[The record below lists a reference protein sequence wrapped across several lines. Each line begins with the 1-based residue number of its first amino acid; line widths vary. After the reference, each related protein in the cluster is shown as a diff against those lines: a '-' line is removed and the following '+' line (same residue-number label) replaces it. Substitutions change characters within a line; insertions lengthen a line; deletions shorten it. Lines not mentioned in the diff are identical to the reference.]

1 MERTLK
7 LRKENA
13 LVLGVTGG
21 IASGKTTV
29 ANLFS
34 EMGAPIIDFDLL
46 ARTVVEPQ
54 KPAWKDIVEYFG
66 EDLLQK
72 DGRIDRKRLSTLVFV
87 DPEKRKKLETFTHPP
102 IVDAFLDQVDHLAK
116 HNAEGIIQAVIPL
129 LYEVSLQHLVHKV
142 LVVYIPREKQLERL
156 IARDGLSQDQA
167 AKILAA
173 QLPIEEKAKKADFV
187 IDNSGHLD
195 ETKRQVEKLW
205 PVLKKIQK
213 E

>member
-1 MERTLK
+1 MEKTLNIK
-7 LRKENA
+7 KENA

-29 ANLFS
+29 ANLFF

-46 ARTVVEPQ
+46 ARTVVEPEE
-54 KPAWKDIVEYFG
+54 PAFKDIVDYFG
-66 EDLLQK
+66 EDILQK
-72 DGRIDRKRLSTLVFV
+72 GGEIDRKRLSTLVFV
-87 DPEKRKKLETFTHPP
+87 DPEKRKKLEAFTHPR
-102 IVDAFLDQVDHLAK
+102 IVAVYLERVDRIAK
-116 HNAEGIIQAVIPL
+116 QGARVIIQAVIPL

-156 IARDGLSQDQA
+156 IGRDGLSQDQA